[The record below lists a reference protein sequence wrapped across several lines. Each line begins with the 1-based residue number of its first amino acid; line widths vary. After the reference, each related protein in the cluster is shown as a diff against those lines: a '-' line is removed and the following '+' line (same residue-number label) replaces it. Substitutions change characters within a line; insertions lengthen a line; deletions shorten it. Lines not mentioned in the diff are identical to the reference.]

1 MITDMARLR
10 QDRHPTGIP
19 AEVPDNTGAPDK
31 VSMADN
37 MVEHRRDSMAA
48 STEEHR
54 RDSMAASTEERP
66 RDNMEDSM
74 ERPTI
79 RIVRDCAVSLMKNP
93 CSSIILETEM
103 MPEPL

>member
-1 MITDMARLR
+1 MTTDMVRLR
-10 QDRHPTGIP
+10 QDRHPTEIP

-31 VSMADN
+31 VSMEASTA
-37 MVEHRRDSMAA
+37 EHRRDSMAA

-54 RDSMAASTEERP
+54 RDSMAASTAERR

-79 RIVRDCAVSLMKNP
+79 RIVRDCAVS
-93 CSSIILETEM
+93 
-103 MPEPL
+103 